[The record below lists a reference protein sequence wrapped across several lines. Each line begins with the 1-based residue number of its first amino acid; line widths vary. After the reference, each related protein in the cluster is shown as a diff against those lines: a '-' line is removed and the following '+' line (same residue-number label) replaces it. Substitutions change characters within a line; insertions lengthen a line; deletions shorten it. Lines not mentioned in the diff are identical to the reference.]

1 MHISHTKLFNCS
13 FVRLEATP
21 SLFCTEKVDSHYW
34 VQLTSLLKRLTLF
47 LRKLTAK
54 QTALP
59 ILQTICI

>member
-21 SLFCTEKVDSHYW
+21 SLFCTEKVDSHYRE
-34 VQLTSLLKRLTLF
+34 QLTSFLKWLTLF
-47 LRKLTAK
+47 LKKLTAYSP
-54 QTALP
+54 AVS